1 MFRRTLL
8 TLTGFLC
15 LSLLI
20 LGSSE
25 ASPTTGTIEVA
36 FILSE
41 FEDQAYQSDHDQ
53 DYFEDLAFGE
63 TNSMWEYFDEVS
75 RGQLNIQGDIYGPY
89 TLDGDAADYGDE
101 NLEFVRD
108 SVEIADDDIDYRNYD
123 AVMVIHSGPGEES
136 SGNSDDVWSIHWPSA
151 NIGTEDDGFV
161 IKEITQAPEYETIVG
176 ENNPLGVWCHEFGHE
191 LGLPDLY
198 DTDGSSAGI
207 GDWGIMASG
216 SWGNNGETPVY
227 MSAWSRYW
235 LGWVEPIVITDDI
248 NNLELRPIENDGDV
262 YLLPIPG
269 NWSNSKEYYLLENRQ
284 KIKYDAYLPSEGLLI
299 WHIDE
304 DILNSKWNS
313 NSVNNDEEH
322 KGVDL
327 EEADGDDDLDSKTN
341 YGDSGDP
348 YNSGTF
354 SKDTYPNSLA
364 YNGTESGWK
373 IENIETDGD
382 NIILDLSFLSKPHA
396 VADADE
402 AVIAENLELQ
412 FYGNESWDEDGNIVS
427 YTWDFGDG
435 DFAYIDNPT
444 HVFTQNGT
452 YEVKLTVCDNNDLCD
467 SMILSIFVNKP
478 PIAIV
483 EISKLSIMLGETIT
497 FDASD
502 SYDIDGDVEFF
513 YWNFDDGYTSN
524 QALTDHEY
532 KNSGLYNVSLKI
544 IDDLN
549 DITTIYYTIEVIN
562 KLPIVNF
569 EINPDNGNTLVT
581 FEFTDL
587 SYDDDGE
594 IEQWN
599 WDFGDGSTSDVQSP
613 DYQYALPGVY
623 YVTLSVTDDQDSTNS
638 TTLPIE
644 IDNAPPTPKIRIPD
658 GINLGNNNW
667 KVPSDR
673 IIEIDGTVTFDNEG
687 DELQFFWNINGEDL
701 TGEVIEMNLV
711 EEAVLELRAL
721 DSRGGETTGTFTIIP
736 EFVPSLIIE
745 NWDEYPIEM
754 AIDDEI
760 IFETKIEGGEVDLY
774 RWNITEWLL
783 SDESRFVWMD
793 DITTNNS
800 LNFPINLEGEYLV
813 KVSSRHIETNLWTE
827 NFTFNVFTHSN
838 PHAYFA
844 FNDTINEGT
853 WITFDATSS
862 FGFWNASESRPSKDL
877 ELNYEWYLDGEI
889 LAGSDEI
896 INILIESGGTH
907 TIGLTVLQE
916 PAGKSYHEI
925 EFYADY
931 KPWGIMNTFPEKPRY
946 GEDFEVYL
954 NAYDEES
961 EAVID
966 TLKITVYDIEG
977 NERAVLLYE
986 DQGANFNIIFEVEY
1000 TGSMILE
1007 YQLTDE
1013 IGNFRTNISNVEVL
1027 GWVDIYVES
1036 IEIKGTKE
1044 TGKKHNIEF
1053 ILTNYNETYQTSVY
1067 NGQEAIGTV
1076 DLLIEDE
1083 IVNTWSYNIKPNDS
1097 QVFNF
1102 EWLSIAGLRHFE
1114 VIAYVPDG
1122 EVIVDNNNQSVSASF
1137 KSQKKTGLIPSLNL
1151 PIVLLSIVVIALC
1164 MRRKPN

>member
-1 MFRRTLL
+1 MIRALYTI
-8 TLTGFLC
+8 TG
-15 LSLLI
+15 LLI
-20 LGSSE
+20 LSVLLIQNSE
-25 ASPTTGTIEVA
+25 AAPSTGTIQVA

-41 FEDQAYQSDHDQ
+41 FEDQAYQTDHDQ

-63 TNSMWEYFDEVS
+63 TNSMWDYFDEVS
-75 RGQLNIQGDIYGPY
+75 RSQLDIQGTVYGPY
-89 TLDGDAADYGDE
+89 TLSGDAADYGTE
-101 NLEFVRD
+101 NTEFVRD
-108 SVEIADDDIDYRNYD
+108 SVEIADDDIDYRDYD

-136 SGNSDDVWSIHWPSA
+136 SGNSDDIWSIHWPGA
-151 NIGTEDDGFV
+151 NIGTDDDGFV
-161 IKEITQAPEYETIVG
+161 IKQITQAPEYETIVG

-191 LGLPDLY
+191 LELPDLY

-227 MSAWSRYW
+227 MGAWSRYW
-235 LGWVEPIVITDDI
+235 LGWVEPIVITDDV
-248 NNLELRPIENDGDV
+248 NNLELKPIENDGDV

-269 NWSNSKEYYLLENRQ
+269 NWSDSKQYYLLENRQ
-284 KIKYDAYLPSEGLLI
+284 KIKYDAYLPGEGLLI

-304 DILNSKWNS
+304 EILDSKWNS
-313 NSVNNDEEH
+313 NSVNNDENH

-382 NIILDLSFLSKPHA
+382 NIIIDISFLSKPHA

-402 AVIAENLELQ
+402 AVIAEGLELQ

-435 DFAYIDNPT
+435 EFAYIDNPT
-444 HVFTQNGT
+444 HIFTQNGT
-452 YEVKLTVCDNNDLCD
+452 YEVKLTVCDNSDLCD

-478 PIAIV
+478 PIAVV
-483 EISKLSIMLGETIT
+483 EISKLTIMLGETIT

-502 SYDIDGDVEFF
+502 SYDIDGEVEFY

-524 QALTDHEY
+524 QAFAEHEY
-532 KNSGLYNVSLKI
+532 KNSGIYNVSLKI

-549 DITTIYYTIEVIN
+549 DITTIYYSIEVIN

-569 EINPDNGNTLVT
+569 GINPDNGDTLVS
-581 FEFTDL
+581 FQFSDL
-587 SYDDDGE
+587 SYDEDGD
-594 IEQWN
+594 IEQWS
-599 WDFGDGSTSDVQSP
+599 WDFGDGTTSDSQNP
-613 DYQYALPGVY
+613 EHQFDLPGIY
-623 YVTLSVTDDQDSTNS
+623 SVTLSVTDDQNGVNS

-667 KVPSDR
+667 KVPSNR

-701 TGEVIEMNLV
+701 TGELIEINFI
-711 EEAVLELRAL
+711 EETTLELRTV
-721 DSRGGETTGTFTIIP
+721 DSRGGETTDTFTIVP

-745 NWDEYPIEM
+745 NWEELTEIARSGSVNLKTISENGQFNLYMWDVKSLGIENT
-754 AIDDEI
+754 EI
-760 IFETKIEGGEVDLY
+760 
-774 RWNITEWLL
+774 LL
-783 SDESRFVWMD
+783 NDTGTSDF
-793 DITTNNS
+793 
-800 LNFPINLEGEYLV
+800 LEPKWSDWVQGEYLLRV
-813 KVSSRHIETNLWTE
+813 AGRDVESNLWTE
-827 NFTFNVFTHSN
+827 NFSMTIFVYDNPYAHFEFNE
-838 PHAYFA
+838 
-844 FNDTINEGT
+844 TINEGQ
-853 WITFDATSS
+853 WLTFDST
-862 FGFWNASESRPSKDL
+862 ESRGYWNGSKSVDESEL
-877 ELNYEWYLDGEI
+877 ELNYKWSLDGEE
-889 LAGSDEI
+889 LAGTDEI
-896 INILIESGGTH
+896 ITALIETGGTH
-907 TIGLTVLQE
+907 TINLTVFQD
-916 PAGKSYHEI
+916 PVGKSYYEI

-931 KPWGIMNTFPEKPRY
+931 KPWGIMNTFPENPRY

-977 NERAVLLYE
+977 TERAVLLYE
-986 DQGANFNIIFEVEY
+986 NQGANFNIIFEVEY
-1000 TGSMILE
+1000 TGTMVLE

-1013 IGNFRTNISNVEVL
+1013 MGNYRTNISNVEVL

-1036 IEIKGTKE
+1036 IEVKGKKE
-1044 TGKKHNIEF
+1044 TGKKQNIEF

-1067 NGQEAIGTV
+1067 NGQEAIGSV
-1076 DLLIEDE
+1076 DLLIEGE
-1083 IVNTWSYNIKPNDS
+1083 VVNTWSYNIKPDES

-1102 EWLSIAGLRHFE
+1102 EWLSITGLRHFE

-1122 EVIVDNNNQSVSASF
+1122 EIIVNNNNLSVSANF
-1137 KSQKKTGLIPSLNL
+1137 KSEKETGLIPSPSL
-1151 PIVLLSIVVIALC
+1151 PITIISIMAISLY

>member
-1 MFRRTLL
+1 MFRRSLL

-41 FEDQAYQSDHDQ
+41 FEDQAYQTEHDQ

-75 RGQLNIQGDIYGPY
+75 RSQLNIQGDIYGPY

-161 IKEITQAPEYETIVG
+161 IKRITQAPEYETIVG

-269 NWSNSKEYYLLENRQ
+269 NWSNSNEYYLLENRQ

-327 EEADGDDDLDSKTN
+327 EEADGEDDLDSKTN

-373 IENIETDGD
+373 IENIEINGD
-382 NIILDLSFLSKPHA
+382 NIIIDVSFLSKPHA

-402 AVIAENLELQ
+402 AVIAEGLELQ

-435 DFAYIDNPT
+435 DFAYMDNPT
-444 HVFTQNGT
+444 HIFTQNGT

-478 PIAIV
+478 PIAVV
-483 EISKLSIMLGETIT
+483 EISKLTIMLGETIT

-502 SYDIDGDVEFF
+502 SYDVDGDVEFF

-524 QALTDHEY
+524 QALAEHEY

-569 EINPDNGNTLVT
+569 EINPDSGNTMLI
-581 FEFTDL
+581 FGFNDL

-599 WDFGDGSTSDVQSP
+599 WDFGDGTTSDSQNP
-613 DYQYALPGVY
+613 QHQFNLPGIYSVI
-623 YVTLSVTDDQDSTNS
+623 LSVTDDQNGVNS
-638 TTLPIE
+638 TTIE
-644 IDNAPPTPKIRIPD
+644 IEVDNAPPSPAIRIPD
-658 GINLGNNNW
+658 GINLGNREW
-667 KVPSDR
+667 KVPKDR
-673 IIEIDGTVTFDNEG
+673 TIIIDGSTTFDNEG
-687 DELQFFWNINGEDL
+687 DDLDFFWTINEESLSGE
-701 TGEVIEMNLV
+701 TIEFIFT
-711 EEAVLELRAL
+711 EQTTLELRVL
-721 DSRGGETTGTFTIIP
+721 DIRGGENSETFTIIA
-736 EFVPSLIIE
+736 ENVPSLTISDWEEYTNVAKGDNVKLQTISENGEFNFYMWNVEKLKIE
-745 NWDEYPIEM
+745 NTYP
-754 AIDDEI
+754 
-760 IFETKIEGGEVDLY
+760 FLNY
-774 RWNITEWLL
+774 NNINDSLELDWTEWLQ
-783 SDESRFVWMD
+783 
-793 DITTNNS
+793 
-800 LNFPINLEGEYLV
+800 GEYLL
-813 KVSSRHIETNLWTE
+813 KVSGRDIETDLWTE
-827 NFTFNVFTHSN
+827 NFSMPIFVYDN
-838 PHAYFA
+838 PHAYFE
-844 FNDTINEGT
+844 FDQNINEGQ
-853 WITFDATSS
+853 WLTFNSS
-862 FGFWNASESRPSKDL
+862 KSAGFWNGSESINEKEL
-877 ELNYEWYLDGEI
+877 ELNYRWLLDGDE
-889 LAGSDEI
+889 LAGTDEI
-896 INILIESGGTH
+896 ITTLIETGGTH
-907 TIGLTVLQE
+907 TINLTVFQE
-916 PAGKSYHEI
+916 PVGIGYYEM

-931 KPWGIMNTFPEKPRY
+931 KPWGIMNTFPKNPRY

-977 NERAVLLYE
+977 TERAVLLYE

-1000 TGSMILE
+1000 TGTMVLE

-1013 IGNFRTNISNVEVL
+1013 MGNFRTNISNVEVL

-1036 IEIKGTKE
+1036 IEIKGSKE
-1044 TGKKHNIEF
+1044 TGKKQNIEF

-1076 DLLIEDE
+1076 DLLIEGE
-1083 IVNTWSYNIKPNDS
+1083 IVNTWSYSIKPNDS
-1097 QVFNF
+1097 QIFNF

-1122 EVIVDNNNQSVSASF
+1122 EIIVDNNNLSVSASF
-1137 KSQKKTGLIPSLNL
+1137 KSEKKTGLIPSPNL
-1151 PIVLLSIVVIALC
+1151 PIVLISIAVVALC